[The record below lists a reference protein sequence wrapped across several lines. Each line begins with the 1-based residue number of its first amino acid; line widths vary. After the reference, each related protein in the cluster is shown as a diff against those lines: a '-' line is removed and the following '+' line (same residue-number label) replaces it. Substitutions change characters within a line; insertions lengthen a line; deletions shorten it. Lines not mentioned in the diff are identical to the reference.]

1 MTRAKVT
8 IPYLFEKKAKKEPIT
23 MLTCYDYPMALLEE
37 KAEID
42 IILCGDSLGM
52 TVYGYNGTL
61 PVTMDMMVVHAAAV
75 TRGAPTAFVIGDMP
89 FLSYQVCK
97 EEAVRN
103 AGRFM
108 QEAGTDAVKLE
119 GGAIMAD
126 TVRAIVNA
134 GIPVM
139 GHIGLTPQS
148 ISSLGGFK
156 AQGRNAESAFRLIED
171 AATLE
176 AAGAFSILLE
186 AIPPEVSRII
196 TDKARIP
203 IISIGAGLP
212 CDGQLLIVHD
222 MLGFF
227 DRFTPKFVK
236 KYADMNGAIFQA
248 MQQYKEEV
256 RQQTFPG
263 KEHTYGMPAE
273 EMEKLRNMLK

>member
-8 IPYLFEKKAKKEPIT
+8 IPYLFEKKTKKEPIT

-42 IILCGDSLGM
+42 IVLCGDSLGM

-89 FLSYQVCK
+89 FLSYQVSK
-97 EEAVRN
+97 EEPYAMPGALCRSWN
-103 AGRFM
+103 RRCQARGRRYHGGYGAGHCQRRHPRDGPYRPDSAIHLFPGWL
-108 QEAGTDAVKLE
+108 Q
-119 GGAIMAD
+119 GA
-126 TVRAIVNA
+126 
-134 GIPVM
+134 
-139 GHIGLTPQS
+139 
-148 ISSLGGFK
+148 
-156 AQGRNAESAFRLIED
+156 GRNAESAFRLIED
-171 AATLE
+171 AAALE

-186 AIPPEVSRII
+186 AIPPEISRII
-196 TDKARIP
+196 TEKARIP